1 MWLGSPSMASGA
13 LQCFHCDRV
22 NASGVCVTGER
33 FCQAKE
39 FQQCYVR
46 KVYEDNIIS
55 YGYQGCSS
63 LCSPM
68 MLFNRNAAIFPPSS
82 SCVCRATAHPTRS
95 QPGTIQVNAA
105 HSPEKNQRACSEL
118 HQATVVVF
126 EHYGHENEYAHLNCN
141 LDMAETLQRRRME
154 EEEEE
159 GED

>member
-1 MWLGSPSMASGA
+1 MGKHLLLSLVILSLLLGFLQA

-68 MLFNRNAAIFPPSS
+68 MLFNRNAAVDWKCCNNSS
-82 SCVCRATAHPTRS
+82 
-95 QPGTIQVNAA
+95 
-105 HSPEKNQRACSEL
+105 L
-118 HQATVVVF
+118 
-126 EHYGHENEYAHLNCN
+126 CN
-141 LDMAETLQRRRME
+141 KF
-154 EEEEE
+154 
-159 GED
+159 